1 MSEIT
6 NGEIR
11 DVIALA
17 LSRVP
22 GVNIYRFPPEDIA
35 APAVFVAGFT
45 IRPLTFDGHRETSV
59 DLTVMVSHRH
69 VDQLTFL
76 DAMLDSEGSSSIVA
90 AIDAAASPDV
100 NLRVNTIGNYRE
112 LTIADVGYYAADI
125 TVEVLT

>member
-17 LSRVP
+17 LSKCP
-22 GVNIYRFPPEDIA
+22 GVNIYKFPPEDISPPA
-35 APAVFVAGFT
+35 AFVAGFS
-45 IRPLTFDGHRETSV
+45 IRPLSFDGYRETSV
-59 DLTVMVSHRH
+59 DITVMVSHRH
-69 VDQLTFL
+69 VDQLALL

-90 AIDAAASPDV
+90 AIDNAASPDV

-112 LTIADVGYYAADI
+112 VIIADVPYYAADI

>member
-1 MSEIT
+1 MSDIT

-22 GVNIYRFPPEDIA
+22 GVNIYKFPPEDIS
-35 APAVFVAGFT
+35 APAAFVAGFT
-45 IRPLTFDGHRETSV
+45 ISPLSFDGYRETSV
-59 DLTVMVSHRH
+59 DLTVMVSHKH
-69 VDQLTFL
+69 VDQLALL

-90 AIDAAASPDV
+90 AIDNAASSDV

-112 LTIADVGYYAADI
+112 VTIADVSYYAADV